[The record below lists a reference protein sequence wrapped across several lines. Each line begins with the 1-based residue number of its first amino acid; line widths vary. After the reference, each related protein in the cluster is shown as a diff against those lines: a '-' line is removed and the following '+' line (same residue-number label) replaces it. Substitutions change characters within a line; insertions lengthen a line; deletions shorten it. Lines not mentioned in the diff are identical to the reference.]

1 MKLTL
6 LILAAGMGS
15 RFGGA
20 KQLSEFGPNGET
32 ILDYSLY
39 DAIQCN
45 FSKVIFV
52 IRKELEQDFER
63 IFGPKL
69 KGKIDYEFVIQ
80 TTDKYLPCHLK
91 GIIRQTPWGTGHA
104 ILCARE
110 YITTPF
116 VVINADDFYGTR
128 AFEIMFKF
136 FKTNK
141 DENCHSMVAYQLDK
155 TLSENG
161 SVSRGMCCASNGF
174 LEAVVEK
181 TKINKNEKIYNDQT
195 EELDGNSL
203 VSMNFWGFMPSIFPE
218 IERLF
223 SEHVN
228 DSRTSEFYITSI
240 ITNLLNSSKCKCKV
254 FKSPDEWFGVTYPG
268 DAVTVQTSII
278 KLIQD
283 GKYPERLFE

>member
-1 MKLTL
+1 MNLTL

-15 RFGGA
+15 RFGGT

-39 DAIQCN
+39 DAIQSN

-52 IRKELEQDFER
+52 IREELRQDFER

-69 KGKIDYEFVIQ
+69 QGKIDYEFVIQ
-80 TTDKYLPCHLK
+80 STDKYIPCHLK
-91 GIIRQTPWGTGHA
+91 GIVRETPWGTGHA

-116 VVINADDFYGTR
+116 VVINADDFYGSR

-136 FKTNK
+136 FQTNK
-141 DENCHSMVAYQLDK
+141 SENCHSIVAYQLEK

-161 SVSRGMCCASNGF
+161 SVSRGLCQVSNGF
-174 LEAVVEK
+174 LEKVVEK
-181 TKINKNEKIYNDQT
+181 TRIVKNEKIYNNQT
-195 EELDGNSL
+195 EELDGNSP

-223 SEHVN
+223 HEHVN
-228 DSRTSEFYITSI
+228 DSRKSEFYITSI
-240 ITNLLNSSKCKCKV
+240 ITSLLNSNKCKCKV
-254 FKSPDEWFGVTYPG
+254 FQSPDDWFGVTYSG
-268 DAVTVQTSII
+268 DAVMVQNSII
-278 KLIQD
+278 KLLRD
-283 GKYPERLFE
+283 GKYPERLFD